1 MIDGLS
7 NADVLP
13 VLERVMQFAGQR
25 HRLIVNNIANLNTPG
40 FRPMDVSVDAFQE
53 QLGDAVDARRKDR
66 GPFGGALILEESK
79 QVSFTSNGLILHPEA
94 AANSILF
101 HDGSEKNIERTMQD
115 LVENFSTF
123 RLAADLLRNRIQ
135 LLETAIRGRI

>member
-1 MIDGLS
+1 MIDGLN

-13 VLERVMQFAGQR
+13 LLERIMQFAGQR

-40 FRPMDVSVDAFQE
+40 YRPMDVSVEAFQK
-53 QLGDAVDARRKDR
+53 QLGVAVDARRENH
-66 GPFGGALILEESK
+66 GPFGGALELEESN
-79 QVSFTSNGLILHPEA
+79 QVSFTSNSLTLHPEA
-94 AANSILF
+94 SANSILF

-123 RLAADLLRNRIQ
+123 RLAADLLRNRVQ
-135 LLETAIRGRI
+135 LLETAIRGRV

>member
-1 MIDGLS
+1 MIDGLN

-13 VLERVMQFAGQR
+13 VLERVLQFAGQR

-40 FRPMDVSVDAFQE
+40 FRPMDVSVEAFQK
-53 QLGDAVDARRKDR
+53 QLGKAVDDRREDH
-66 GPFGGALILEESK
+66 GPFGGALNLKESK
-79 QVSFTSNGLILHPEA
+79 QVSFTNNSLTLHPEA

-123 RLAADLLRNRIQ
+123 RLAVELLRKRVQ
-135 LLETAIRGRI
+135 LLETAIRGRV

>member
-1 MIDGLS
+1 MIEGLNNS
-7 NADVLP
+7 GSLP
-13 VLERVMQFAGQR
+13 VLEKVMQFAGQR

-53 QLGDAVDARRKDR
+53 QLGEAVDARRQER
-66 GPFGGALILEESK
+66 NSFVGPLNLEESK
-79 QVSFTSNGLILHPEA
+79 QVSFTKNGLVLHPEA
-94 AANSILF
+94 VANSILF

-123 RLAADLLRNRIQ
+123 RLAADLLRKRVQ
-135 LLETAIRGRI
+135 LLETAIRGRV

>member
-1 MIDGLS
+1 MIDGLN

-13 VLERVMQFAGQR
+13 LLERVMQFAGQR

-40 FRPMDVSVDAFQE
+40 FRPMDVSVDEFQQ
-53 QLGDAVDARRKDR
+53 QLGEAVDARRENH
-66 GPFGGALILEESK
+66 GPFGGALELEESE
-79 QVSFTSNGLILHPEA
+79 QVSFTKDGPILHPQA

-101 HDGSEKNIERTMQD
+101 HDGSEKNIERSMQD

-123 RLAADLLRNRIQ
+123 RLAADLLRNRVQ

>member
-1 MIDGLS
+1 MIDGLN

-13 VLERVMQFAGQR
+13 LLERVMQFAGQR

-40 FRPMDVSVDAFQE
+40 YRPMDVSVEAFQA
-53 QLGDAVDARRKDR
+53 QHLIAVDARRENH
-66 GPFGGALILEESK
+66 GPFGGALKLEESN
-79 QVSFTSNGLILHPEA
+79 QVSFTSNSLTLHPEVS
-94 AANSILF
+94 ANSILF

-123 RLAADLLRNRIQ
+123 RLAADLLRNRVQ

>member
-1 MIDGLS
+1 MIEGLN

-13 VLERVMQFAGQR
+13 VLERVLQFAGQR

-40 FRPMDVSVDAFQE
+40 FRPMDVSVKAFQA
-53 QLGDAVDARRKDR
+53 QLGEAVDARREER
-66 GPFGGALILEESK
+66 GPFGGALNLKESK
-79 QVSFTSNGLILHPEA
+79 QVSFTNNRLFLHPEA

-101 HDGSEKNIERTMQD
+101 HDGSEKNIERSMQD

-123 RLAADLLRNRIQ
+123 RLAADLLRKRVQ